1 MSSNI
6 SKEVSQLLS
15 QMLNNLSNEYP
26 NISKDLTKKNK
37 IFKKNNTDK
46 EAQKIN
52 KIKILRKEHP
62 AIFQR
67 IKKILGTSV
76 DYQNDSPRYAQV
88 DWDNQD
94 FELSA
99 LYAGS
104 YSSKY
109 EDSIETQNSEFDSIF
124 N

>member
-1 MSSNI
+1 MKENSSKKDSLI
-6 SKEVSQLLS
+6 VS
-15 QMLNNLSNEYP
+15 QMLNILSKEYPVISKNLSKKFSNKRIP
-26 NISKDLTKKNK
+26 NKNQRKQLKAIDLYKH
-37 IFKKNNTDK
+37 
-46 EAQKIN
+46 
-52 KIKILRKEHP
+52 HP

-67 IKKILGTSV
+67 ISKIMGTSV

>member
-1 MSSNI
+1 MKENSSKKDSLI
-6 SKEVSQLLS
+6 VG
-15 QMLNNLSNEYP
+15 QMLNILSKEYPVISKNLSKKFSNKRIP
-26 NISKDLTKKNK
+26 NKNHRKQLKAIDLYKH
-37 IFKKNNTDK
+37 
-46 EAQKIN
+46 
-52 KIKILRKEHP
+52 HP

-67 IKKILGTSV
+67 ISKIMGTSV
-76 DYQNDSPRYAQV
+76 DYQNYSPRYAQV

>member
-1 MSSNI
+1 MKENSSKKDSLI
-6 SKEVSQLLS
+6 VS
-15 QMLNNLSNEYP
+15 QMLNILSKEYPVISKNLSKKFSNKRIP
-26 NISKDLTKKNK
+26 NKNHRKQLKAIDLYKH
-37 IFKKNNTDK
+37 
-46 EAQKIN
+46 
-52 KIKILRKEHP
+52 HP

-67 IKKILGTSV
+67 ISKIMGTSV

-99 LYAGS
+99 LYSGS

>member
-1 MSSNI
+1 MKENSSKKDSLI
-6 SKEVSQLLS
+6 VS
-15 QMLNNLSNEYP
+15 QMLNILSKEYPVISKNLSKKFSNKRIP
-26 NISKDLTKKNK
+26 NKNHRKQLKAIDLYKHHPSIFERISE
-37 IFKKNNTDK
+37 IMNTS
-46 EAQKIN
+46 I
-52 KIKILRKEHP
+52 
-62 AIFQR
+62 
-67 IKKILGTSV
+67 
-76 DYQNDSPRYAQV
+76 DYKNDSPRYAQV

-99 LYAGS
+99 LCAGS

>member
-1 MSSNI
+1 MKENSSKKDSLI
-6 SKEVSQLLS
+6 VS
-15 QMLNNLSNEYP
+15 QMLNILSKEYPVISKNLSKKFSNKRIP
-26 NISKDLTKKNK
+26 NKNQRKQLKAIDLYKH
-37 IFKKNNTDK
+37 
-46 EAQKIN
+46 
-52 KIKILRKEHP
+52 HP
-62 AIFQR
+62 SIFQR
-67 IKKILGTSV
+67 ISEIMGTSV
-76 DYQNDSPRYAQV
+76 DYKKNDSPRYAQV

-99 LYAGS
+99 LFSGS

>member
-1 MSSNI
+1 MKENSSKKDSLI
-6 SKEVSQLLS
+6 VS
-15 QMLNNLSNEYP
+15 QMLNILSKEYPVISKNLSKKFSNKRIP
-26 NISKDLTKKNK
+26 NKNHRKQLKAIDLYKH
-37 IFKKNNTDK
+37 
-46 EAQKIN
+46 
-52 KIKILRKEHP
+52 HP

-67 IKKILGTSV
+67 ISKIMGTSV

-109 EDSIETQNSEFDSIF
+109 ENSIETQNSEFDSIF